1 MTTNRTNRA
10 EEFDRAL
17 SAAPG
22 AKVDPTMAA
31 LLAVTGALAALPQKS
46 APAFRDAL
54 RTRLMAEAATLAPQ
68 VAASV
73 PAAAPATPSVPA
85 PRSIPKLLQHPALQ
99 VATGGLAA
107 AIAVTGVGVGASR
120 SLPGDALYG
129 LKRAVEGL
137 QVGASGG
144 AVGEAGALVEHAQ
157 TRLDEVRALAARG
170 DLTGATLARVESAL
184 RALESELSSA
194 VDRLLVAARNG
205 SRFAYDRLSATIA
218 DLTAQLTAL
227 LGDLP
232 PLAAALA
239 SQSLG
244 TLNAA
249 AAQLAAMPVP
259 PLPTGTPVTPS
270 PTSVTPSPTGTG
282 VVPTGP
288 VVTTPPVTRPP
299 TTKPPVSPPLTTPP
313 VTIPPL
319 STPPTT
325 LPVTLPPVLP

>member
-1 MTTNRTNRA
+1 MTTNRPNRA

-17 SAAPG
+17 SAKAG

-31 LLAVTGALAALPQKS
+31 LLAVTGALAAIPQRP

-54 RTRLMAEAATLAPQ
+54 RTRLMAEAATLAPH
-68 VAASV
+68 VAASA
-73 PAAAPATPSVPA
+73 PAAPATPSVPA
-85 PRSIPKLLQHPALQ
+85 PRSVPKLLQHPAMQ

-144 AVGEAGALVEHAQ
+144 AVGEAGALVEHAR
-157 TRLDEVRALAARG
+157 TRLDEVRALVARG
-170 DLTGATLARVESAL
+170 DLTGAALARVESAL
-184 RALESELSSA
+184 RALESELRSA
-194 VDRLLVAARNG
+194 LDRLLAAARSG

-218 DLTAQLTAL
+218 DLTSQLTAL
-227 LGDLP
+227 LGDVP
-232 PLAAALA
+232 PVAAVLV

-249 AAQLAAMPVP
+249 LAQLAAMPVP
-259 PLPTGTPVTPS
+259 PLPTTTPVTPL
-270 PTSVTPSPTGTG
+270 PTSITPSPTGTG
-282 VVPTGP
+282 VLPTGP

-299 TTKPPVSPPLTTPP
+299 TTKPPVSPPTTRP
-313 VTIPPL
+313 VTIPPI
-319 STPPTT
+319 STPPTV
-325 LPVTLPPVLP
+325 PVTLPPLLP

>member
-17 SAAPG
+17 SAKAG

-31 LLAVTGALAALPQKS
+31 LLAVTGALAAIPQRP

-68 VAASV
+68 VAASA
-73 PAAAPATPSVPA
+73 PAAAPALRSVP
-85 PRSIPKLLQHPALQ
+85 RLLQHPAMQ

-107 AIAVTGVGVGASR
+107 AIAVTGIGVGASR

-137 QVGASGG
+137 QVGTSGG
-144 AVGEAGALVEHAQ
+144 AVGEAGSLVEHAQ
-157 TRLDEVRALAARG
+157 TRLDEVRALIGRG
-170 DLTGATLARVESAL
+170 DLTGSALARVESAL
-184 RALESELSSA
+184 RALQAEIDSA
-194 VDRLLVAARNG
+194 VARLLAAARSG
-205 SRFAYDRLSATIA
+205 SRFAYDRLSATI
-218 DLTAQLTAL
+218 DTLTDRLTAL

-232 PLAAALA
+232 PAAAVLV

-259 PLPTGTPVTPS
+259 PPTGTPVTPL
-270 PTSVTPSPTGTG
+270 PTSITPSPTGTG
-282 VVPTGP
+282 TVPSGP
-288 VVTTPPVTRPP
+288 VTTPPVTKPP
-299 TTKPPVSPPLTTPP
+299 ITKPPITKPPVTKPPVTTTPISIPPVSPP
-313 VTIPPL
+313 
-319 STPPTT
+319 PTT
-325 LPVTLPPVLP
+325 LPITLPPVLP